1 MKDKILNT
9 AKFLFFLG
17 IGIGLIWLVVKDLTE
32 KDKEEIYKSFR
43 EANYWWIIVTILL
56 GFLSNVSRAIRWKM
70 LMKPLGHSPR
80 LDNTVYAIFIGYMA
94 NYALPRLGEVTR
106 CGILNRYDKVPM
118 NELLG
123 TVLAERAIDMLC
135 LILIFFY
142 TLFAQYSLIYNYTE
156 QKLFLPLWNK
166 LAPLF
171 ANKIIVIVLFV
182 LFLLAVWLLIR
193 FIRIANTGIISK
205 FSNALKG
212 FLNGMVSIKNI
223 DKPFLFVFHS
233 VFIWVMYF
241 LMNYVGFWAFS
252 ETANLSLS
260 AGFST
265 LVFGSVGMIVVQGG
279 IGAYPLIIM
288 ETLKLYGVSTAVGF
302 AYGWIAWSAQA
313 VEMILLG
320 FLSLLLLPLV
330 NRTNTVSK

>member
-9 AKFLFFLG
+9 AKFLFFLA

-193 FIRIANTGIISK
+193 FIRRANTGIISI

-288 ETLKLYGVSTAVGF
+288 ETLKLY
-302 AYGWIAWSAQA
+302 
-313 VEMILLG
+313 
-320 FLSLLLLPLV
+320 
-330 NRTNTVSK
+330 

>member
-1 MKDKILNT
+1 MKDKILKT

-32 KDKEEIYKSFR
+32 KDKADIYKSFG

-56 GFLSNVSRAIRWKM
+56 GFVSNVSRAIRWQM

-123 TVLAERAIDMLC
+123 TVLAERAIDILC

-142 TLFAQYSLIYNYTE
+142 TLFAQHSLIYNYTE
-156 QKLFLPLWNK
+156 QKLLLPLWNK

-171 ANKIIVIVLFV
+171 ANKTIVIVFFV
-182 LFLLAVWLLIR
+182 LFLLAAWLLIR
-193 FIRIANTGIISK
+193 FVQRANTGIVSK
-205 FSNALKG
+205 LSNALKG
-212 FLNGMVSIKNI
+212 FINGMVSIKNI

-241 LMNYVGFWAFS
+241 LMNYVGFWAFA
-252 ETANLSLS
+252 ETTNLSLN

-288 ETLKLYGVSTAVGF
+288 ETLKLYGVSPAVGF

-330 NRTNTVSK
+330 NRTNSISK

>member
-142 TLFAQYSLIYNYTE
+142 TLFAQYSLI
-156 QKLFLPLWNK
+156 
-166 LAPLF
+166 
-171 ANKIIVIVLFV
+171 
-182 LFLLAVWLLIR
+182 
-193 FIRIANTGIISK
+193 
-205 FSNALKG
+205 
-212 FLNGMVSIKNI
+212 
-223 DKPFLFVFHS
+223 
-233 VFIWVMYF
+233 
-241 LMNYVGFWAFS
+241 
-252 ETANLSLS
+252 
-260 AGFST
+260 
-265 LVFGSVGMIVVQGG
+265 
-279 IGAYPLIIM
+279 
-288 ETLKLYGVSTAVGF
+288 
-302 AYGWIAWSAQA
+302 
-313 VEMILLG
+313 
-320 FLSLLLLPLV
+320 
-330 NRTNTVSK
+330 